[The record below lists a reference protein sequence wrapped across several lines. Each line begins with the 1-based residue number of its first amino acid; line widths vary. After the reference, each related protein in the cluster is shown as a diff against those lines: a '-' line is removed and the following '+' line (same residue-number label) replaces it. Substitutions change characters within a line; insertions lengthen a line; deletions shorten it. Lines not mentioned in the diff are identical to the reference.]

1 MSQDILELSNSII
14 YHGVMTHGSQL
25 VARQGVVFPREVNSM
40 LTWLEEIKKR
50 SVTFLRTDKVILSLK
65 LKERQRFKYK
75 NFIEAAI
82 CAMIIDN
89 FKHCGVEASK
99 ITIITPFLD
108 Q

>member
-1 MSQDILELSNSII
+1 
-14 YHGVMTHGSQL
+14 
-25 VARQGVVFPREVNSM
+25 M

-50 SVTFLRTDKVILSLK
+50 SVIFLKTDRVITSLK
-65 LKERQRFKYK
+65 IKERQRYRYK
-75 NFIEAAI
+75 NFIEAAL

-89 FKHCGVEASK
+89 FKHCGVDSNS

>member
-1 MSQDILELSNSII
+1 M
-14 YHGVMTHGSQL
+14 VK
-25 VARQGVVFPREVNSM
+25 FPREVNSM

-50 SVTFLRTDKVILSLK
+50 SVTFLKTDKVILSLK

-82 CAMIIDN
+82 CAMIVDN
-89 FKHCGVEASK
+89 FKHCGVDASN